1 MLVLLGS
8 VTIIG
13 MDLAIPHITKN
24 RIHMM
29 FEIIRNLRYGLQ
41 AIWIIKLAF
50 ESRKLFIVSKENG
63 INFDIMALD
72 GDEDLNKMAL

>member
-1 MLVLLGS
+1 MLVLVGS

-41 AIWIIKLAF
+41 AVWIMKLAF
-50 ESRKLFIVSKENG
+50 ESRKLFIANKENA
-63 INFDIMALD
+63 IRFDIMALD
-72 GDEDLNKMAL
+72 GDEDLSKMAL

>member
-1 MLVLLGS
+1 MLVLVGS

-41 AIWIIKLAF
+41 AIWIIKLGF
-50 ESRKLFIVSKENG
+50 ESWKLFIVNKENG
-63 INFDIMALD
+63 IKFDIMALD